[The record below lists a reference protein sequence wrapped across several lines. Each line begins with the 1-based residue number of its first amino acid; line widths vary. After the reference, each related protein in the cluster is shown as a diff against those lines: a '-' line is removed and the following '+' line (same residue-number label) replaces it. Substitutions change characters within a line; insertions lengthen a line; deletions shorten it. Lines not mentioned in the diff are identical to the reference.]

1 MLNETVS
8 INILD
13 ISADVAKGQHITQY
27 FPVAGLSEKYTL
39 DGTLHDDVLTYKAE
53 HTFKLNPVT
62 PARAQLILAAYNKAA
77 GVFLTCYDEQTGG
90 NVTIFCKTSPA
101 RITSKF
107 IRGGVTEYVQLSD
120 LVFRQK

>member
-13 ISADVAKGQHITQY
+13 ISADVKRDGHLSYY
-27 FPVAGLSEKYTL
+27 FPVEGLSAKYTF
-39 DGTLHDDVLTYKAE
+39 DGTLHDDILAYKVE
-53 HTFKLNPVT
+53 HTFRLNPVT
-62 PARAQLILAAYNKAA
+62 PERAQTILTAYNKPA

-90 NVTIFCKTSPA
+90 DVTIFCKTSPA

>member
-1 MLNETVS
+1 MLNETVL

-13 ISADVAKGQHITQY
+13 ISTDAAKGQHFTQY
-27 FPVAGLSEKYTL
+27 FPVAGLREKYTI
-39 DGTLHDDVLTYKAE
+39 DGTLHDDVLAYKTE

-62 PARAQLILAAYNKAA
+62 PARAQLMLAAYNKPA
-77 GVFLTCYDEQTGG
+77 GVFLTCYDEQAGG

-101 RITSKF
+101 KIIGKF
-107 IRGGVTEYVQLSD
+107 VRGGVTEYVQLSD